1 MRIAICDD
9 ENTFLR
15 DLEEKIY
22 KIIPRLDCNVEPFS
36 CAEDLLSSTPKY
48 DIIFLDIEMAGM
60 DGMTAARIIRQTDS
74 EVPLVFLT
82 SHTEMAIEGYEVNA
96 FRFLKKPVDNDK
108 LRQTL
113 NDIRLMKASRRGV
126 LIKSEGDDVL
136 LIPAEVLYIESDN
149 NNVRIVTTE
158 GTISTRM
165 KLSEAIDLLNGI
177 SDTFRRVHRCTAV
190 NMAHVGRI
198 REKEAVMDNG
208 SIVGISRS
216 HFAKFKDEM
225 YQYIRKTAR

>member
-48 DIIFLDIEMAGM
+48 DIIFLDIEMGGM

-96 FRFLKKPVDNDK
+96 FRFLKKPVDNNK

>member
-48 DIIFLDIEMAGM
+48 DIIFLDIEMGGM

-149 NNVRIVTTE
+149 NNVRIITTE

>member
-36 CAEDLLSSTPKY
+36 CADDLLSSTPKY
-48 DIIFLDIEMAGM
+48 DIIFLDIEMGGM

-136 LIPAEVLYIESDN
+136 LIPAEVLFIESDN

-216 HFAKFKDEM
+216 HFAKFKNEM

>member
-48 DIIFLDIEMAGM
+48 DIIFLDIEMGGM

-126 LIKSEGDDVL
+126 LIKSEGEDVL

>member
-48 DIIFLDIEMAGM
+48 DIIFLDIEMGGM

>member
-48 DIIFLDIEMAGM
+48 DIIFLDIEMGGM

-136 LIPAEVLYIESDN
+136 LIPAEVLFIESDN

>member
-36 CAEDLLSSTPKY
+36 CAEDLLNASPKY
-48 DIIFLDIEMAGM
+48 DIVFLDIEMGGM

-126 LIKSEGDDVL
+126 LIKSEGEDVL